1 MVWKIAA
8 YVAAF
13 AATIPAANW
22 LIGNVGVTCVP
33 DGPCLVPVGFGL
45 MAPSGVLMIG
55 LALVLRDLVHEAAGL
70 RGSLIAIAI
79 GGALSWLLAP
89 APLAVA
95 SVAAFVLAELADTFV
110 YAPLRQRNKPAAVL
124 ASGAVGAVVDSA
136 VFLYLAFGSL
146 TYIEGNVVGK
156 LWMSGLVAVLFFA
169 NNRCWLGHAWR
180 GKPGHDDGWTYV
192 NICERCGKEQSG
204 WIYRP

>member
-1 MVWKIAA
+1 MWKIAA

-55 LALVLRDLVHEAAGL
+55 LALVLRDLVHETAGL
-70 RGSLIAIAI
+70 RGSFIAIAI
-79 GGALSWLLAP
+79 GGALSWLIAP

-95 SVAAFVLAELADTFV
+95 SVTAFVLAELADTFV
-110 YAPLRQRNKPAAVL
+110 YAPLRQRNKPVAVL

-146 TYIEGNVVGK
+146 AYIEGNVVGK
-156 LWMSGLVAVLFFA
+156 LWMSAAVAVLFFA
-169 NNRCWLGHAWR
+169 FR
-180 GKPGHDDGWTYV
+180 
-192 NICERCGKEQSG
+192 
-204 WIYRP
+204 RPLNVTKA